1 MASSVLAYVHLAALT
16 SSLGLY
22 TVFLDYLFGMP
33 AHLRQVDQVIAT
45 DYYLC

>member
-1 MASSVLAYVHLAALT
+1 MSSVLAYVHLAALT

-22 TVFLDYLFGMP
+22 TVILHYLFGMP
-33 AHLRQVDQVIAT
+33 AHLRQVDQVKST